1 MTNFLK
7 NKTSKKIK
15 IMLTIFIIV
24 SFIVSSILIY
34 DFINNNLPF
43 WYILFIIPWLILS
56 LVFRKDKT
64 VVWDKKL
71 EKVVKK
77 TEITTVLII
86 VSIIILRNF
95 FIPELFREF
104 NIIFITDA
112 TLFITLWFF
121 VWKLYF
127 MWDKLKFIFSEVY
140 KK

>member
-1 MTNFLK
+1 MKNFLK